1 MNVFPIE
8 VPPLRERLEDIP
20 LFAHFF
26 LQKLNETEEKKVENI
41 DSEFIE
47 ALQQYEWPGN
57 VRELRNV
64 INRAFIM
71 ARTDT
76 LTVDCL
82 PDKLLG
88 SRQRR
93 SKNAVTIPLGQPMEE
108 VERLVIEETLNMTDG
123 DRRKTAEILG
133 ISYKTLYNKTKKY
146 KAAGPGDEDDEE

>member
-1 MNVFPIE
+1 RLNVFPID

-26 LQKLNETEEKKVENI
+26 LQKLNETEEKKVEQI
-41 DSEFIE
+41 DQEFIE

-64 INRAFIM
+64 MNRAFIM
-71 ARTDT
+71 ARTNA

-82 PDKLLG
+82 PDKFLG
-88 SRQRR
+88 ARKRRQH
-93 SKNAVTIPLGQPMEE
+93 SQVLIPLGQPMEE
-108 VERLVIEETLNMTDG
+108 VERIVIEETLTMTDG

-133 ISYKTLYNKTKKY
+133 IPYKTLYNKTKKY
-146 KAAGPGDEDDEE
+146 KAAGAD